1 MNQTESFQ
9 QFLTSQSIGV
19 DIFQFAINLV
29 LAAILAYILK
39 YLFISY
45 ANTNSNKKYFANN
58 FVLLAMTTMLV
69 ITVVKS
75 SLALSLGLVGAL
87 SIVRFR
93 APIKEPE
100 ELVYLFLTIAIG
112 LGLGASQRA
121 LTLVAFAMMIAVI
134 IFISYK
140 RKNSDIRTGRGM
152 FMMISSVKE
161 KIELNDVTKI
171 LEDFCDGIDLQ
182 RYDLSPDRT
191 EISFIVDIKNPND
204 ISVFTD
210 KIKKLGST
218 VSINIMDYQ
227 DLHEV

>member
-1 MNQTESFQ
+1 MNKTDSFQ
-9 QFLTSQSIGV
+9 QFLTSQSIEV
-19 DIFQFAINLV
+19 DIFQFAINLILV
-29 LAAILAYILK
+29 AILAYILK

-45 ANTNSNKKYFANN
+45 ASTNSNKKYFANN
-58 FVLLAMTTMLV
+58 FVLLAMTTMLI

-112 LGLGASQRA
+112 LGLGAGQRA
-121 LTLVAFAMMIAVI
+121 LTLVAFAMITLI

-140 RKNSDIRTGRGM
+140 RKNSDIRRGRGM
-152 FMMISSVKE
+152 FMVISSKKE

-171 LEDFCDGIDLQ
+171 LKDFCDGIDLQ

-191 EISFIVDIKNPND
+191 EISFIVDIKNPKD

-218 VSINIMDYQ
+218 VSINLMDYQ
-227 DLHEV
+227 DLNEV

>member
-1 MNQTESFQ
+1 MNKTDSFQ
-9 QFLTSQSIGV
+9 QFLTSQSIEV
-19 DIFQFAINLV
+19 DIFQFAINLILV
-29 LAAILAYILK
+29 AILAYILK

-45 ANTNSNKKYFANN
+45 AGTNSNKKYFANN
-58 FVLLAMTTMLV
+58 FVLLAMTTMLI

-112 LGLGASQRA
+112 LGLGASQRV
-121 LTLVAFAMMIAVI
+121 LTLVAFAMITLI

-140 RKNSDIRTGRGM
+140 RKNSDIRRGRGM
-152 FMMISSVKE
+152 FMVISSKKE

-171 LEDFCDGIDLQ
+171 LKDFCDGIDLQ
-182 RYDLSPDRT
+182 RYDLSQDRT

-218 VSINIMDYQ
+218 VSINLMDYQ
-227 DLHEV
+227 DLNEV

>member
-1 MNQTESFQ
+1 MEPLKELLILHQSNIPILGFIVN
-9 QFLTSQSIGV
+9 FLYTAFFSWGISWLYQ
-19 DIFQFAINLV
+19 
-29 LAAILAYILK
+29 K
-39 YLFISY
+39 YGTPL
-45 ANTNSNKKYFANN
+45 SNKES
-58 FVLLAMTTMLV
+58 LAKTLIIISTTTMLI

-75 SLALSLGLVGAL
+75 SLALSLGLVWAL

-121 LTLVAFAMMIAVI
+121 LTLVAFAMIAVI

>member
-1 MNQTESFQ
+1 MNKTESFQ
-9 QFLTSQSIGV
+9 QFLTSQSIEV
-19 DIFQFAINLV
+19 DIFQFAINLI

-58 FVLLAMTTMLV
+58 FVLLAMTTMLI

-121 LTLVAFAMMIAVI
+121 LTLVAFAMITAI
-134 IFISYK
+134 IFISHK
-140 RKNSDIRTGRGM
+140 RKNSDIRSGKGM
-152 FMMISSVKE
+152 FMVISSEKE

-171 LEDFCDGIDLQ
+171 LKDFCDGIDLQ
-182 RYDLSPDRT
+182 RYDLSSDRT

-218 VSINIMDYQ
+218 VSINLMDYQ

>member
-1 MNQTESFQ
+1 MNKTETFE

-58 FVLLAMTTMLV
+58 FVLLAMTTMVV

-112 LGLGASQRA
+112 LGLGASQRE
-121 LTLVAFAMMIAVI
+121 LTLVAFAMIAVI

-191 EISFIVDIKNPND
+191 EISFIVDIKNPDD

>member
-1 MNQTESFQ
+1 MNKIDSFQ
-9 QFLTSQSIGV
+9 QFLTSQSLEV
-19 DIFQFAINLV
+19 DIFQFAINLI

>member
-1 MNQTESFQ
+1 MNKTESFQ

-121 LTLVAFAMMIAVI
+121 LTLVAFAMIAVI

-182 RYDLSPDRT
+182 RYDISSDRI